1 MEVIREQLV
10 YKNVPVYI
18 CMKTLKPV
26 EHYEVIRLIL
36 ASRTENVSIC
46 SHECTNLYINGILKK
61 LPIQSYQC
69 VNQAGTLRFPP
80 DTGGASTGGAS
91 TGVSSTGGASTGG
104 ASTEGA
110 STGGASTEGASTGGA
125 STTGASSFTV
135 SVAKGFGDGSNA
147 FSAALNAPVIVAPN
161 KAGPVKGSPPV

>member
-110 STGGASTEGASTGGA
+110 STGGAST
-125 STTGASSFTV
+125 TGASSFTV